1 MVLDHVRSGL
11 SLGLLPGFVPEPSKD
26 QTSALSQL
34 RMYPSILWV
43 WNDSDSKAQLD
54 CEVQGVGEFLDPLG
68 SLSLVGFVELLSEV
82 G

>member
-43 WNDSDSKAQLD
+43 WNDPDSKAQLD
-54 CEVQGVGEFLDPLG
+54 GEMQGISEFLDPFG
-68 SLSLVGFVELLSEV
+68 ALSLIGFVELLSEV